1 MKFRIRHADKIV
13 GAFVFVAL
21 LCVFVLIFMLGV
33 NQRWF
38 QRTYAYKSHFL
49 TANNVSVGTAIS
61 MKGFEVG
68 RIAKVVLN
76 DKNAVDVDIYIYEGY
91 QKRITVNTLLDVVTS
106 PIGLGSSL
114 VLYRGLS
121 NERLKEGSDI
131 LSTDYPAGKML
142 MTSGFVDMPPRDDTV
157 TTLIGKVNDIL
168 DTSNDNLKVLLDTW
182 NGVNVH
188 GPTGSL
194 GANLGALQN
203 ALDMSQVTLGSL
215 NHVMAGVDTEGTK
228 ALKSAGTELPK
239 SLEQI
244 NTLLASVNTITKDI
258 EGTTSLLRDPTGLA
272 VKLIDPK
279 GSIATLLDD
288 KNQLWARLNKVLD
301 DVQIMTDDLKRT
313 TSGVAD
319 EVPKISGLLL
329 ETRQTMA
336 KAQDVLEGLRNNPLL
351 SGGVTSK
358 PEPQAAYQSVRQ
370 GDF

>member
-1 MKFRIRHADKIV
+1 M
-13 GAFVFVAL
+13 AL
-21 LCVFVLIFMLGV
+21 LSVFVLVFMLGV

-38 QRTYAYKSHFL
+38 QRAYTYKSHFL
-49 TANNVSVGTAIS
+49 TANNLTVGTAIS

-76 DKNAVDVDIYIYEGY
+76 DQSTVDVDIQIYEAY
-91 QKRITVNTLLDVVTS
+91 QNRITVNTLLEVVTS

-121 NERLKEGSDI
+121 NDHLKEGSDI

-142 MTSGFVDMPPRDDTV
+142 MSGGFVDMPPRDDTV
-157 TTLIGKVNDIL
+157 STLIAKVNDIL

-194 GANLGALQN
+194 GANLGSLQTT
-203 ALDMSQVTLGSL
+203 LDMSQVTLGSL
-215 NHVMAGVDTEGTK
+215 NHLMSSVDTEGTK

-244 NTLLASVNTITKDI
+244 NTLLASVNTMSKDL
-258 EGTTSLLRDPTGLA
+258 ESTTGLLRDPTGLA
-272 VKLIDPK
+272 IKLIDPK

-288 KNQLWARLNKVLD
+288 KNQLWVRLNKMLD
-301 DVQIMTDDLKRT
+301 NVQIMTEDLKRT

-351 SGGVTSK
+351 SGGVTTK